1 MSMSIN
7 FGFLRQPAAI
17 TPFPNQP
24 PATAAKRRST
34 APIPQRNKQSP
45 NTSISSLY
53 QFSLIWSN
61 QSDMVVEGPT
71 DYICISQNEFSCR
84 KPKKQK
90 DEDVAVCDCRY
101 DAFNPDSACGYSC
114 LNYLTSTE
122 CTPGYCACG
131 PFCKNK
137 RFQRCEYA
145 KTRLFKTDGRGW
157 GLLAD
162 EFIKAGQLI
171 IEYCGE
177 VISSKEAERRA
188 QAYETQGVRDAY
200 IITLNGNEAIDAT
213 RKGSL
218 ASQPNCVTRK
228 WNVLG
233 EIRVGI
239 FAQQDISMGTELT
252 YDYNF
257 EWYGGAKVRC
267 LCGAASCS
275 GFLGAKSRG
284 FQEDTYL
291 WEDDDGR
298 FSVEKIPLYDSG
310 EDEISSK
317 HAAGSSGSLSSEF
330 LRSGNSGC
338 SSMEV
343 QKDAID
349 SIELNIKPLNSVG
362 ANGQFDQSH
371 QRSNE
376 TCQVF
381 VQKNP
386 MISRIHSNSAS
397 RNYQIGE
404 VPVLKKSLKRLSKRN
419 SKSFSHK
426 EADARRIARLF
437 ADKEAQEEILLHEEM
452 KTEAASRLE
461 SLYNEI
467 RPAIEE
473 HERDSQDNVST
484 SIAERWIETSCMK
497 LKAEFDLHFAI
508 IKNLATKPLKKRADI
523 LEEENEVKL
532 LSYDA
537 KPDVTD
543 PTVVS

>member
-1 MSMSIN
+1 
-7 FGFLRQPAAI
+7 
-17 TPFPNQP
+17 
-24 PATAAKRRST
+24 
-34 APIPQRNKQSP
+34 
-45 NTSISSLY
+45 
-53 QFSLIWSN
+53 
-61 QSDMVVEGPT
+61 MVVEGPT
-71 DYICISQNEFSCR
+71 DYICISQNEFSYR

-131 PFCKNK
+131 PFCKNQ
-137 RFQRCEYA
+137 RFQRCEYG

-162 EFIKAGQLI
+162 EFIKAGQFI

-177 VISSKEAERRA
+177 VISSKDAERRA

-218 ASQPNCVTRK
+218 ARFINHSCQPNCVTRK

-239 FAQQDISMGTELT
+239 FAQQDISIGTELT
-252 YDYNF
+252 YDYKF

-317 HAAGSSGSLSSEF
+317 HAAGSSGSLSSEI

-338 SSMEV
+338 SSVEV
-343 QKDAID
+343 QIDALD
-349 SIELNIKPLNSVG
+349 FIELDIKP
-362 ANGQFDQSH
+362 
-371 QRSNE
+371 QRSNGSE
-376 TCQVF
+376 ESRQVF

-397 RNYQIGE
+397 RNYQIGA
-404 VPVLKKSLKRLSKRN
+404 VPVSKKKLKRLSKRN

-426 EADARRIARLF
+426 EADARHIARLF

-452 KTEAASRLE
+452 KTEAASSLE
-461 SLYNEI
+461 SLYDEI

-473 HERDSQDNVST
+473 HERDSQDNVAT

-508 IKNLATKPLKKRADI
+508 IKNLATKPLKKKTDI
-523 LEEENEVKL
+523 LEEENDVNL
-532 LSYDA
+532 LSYDM
-537 KPDVTD
+537 KPDVSNAN
-543 PTVVS
+543 VIS